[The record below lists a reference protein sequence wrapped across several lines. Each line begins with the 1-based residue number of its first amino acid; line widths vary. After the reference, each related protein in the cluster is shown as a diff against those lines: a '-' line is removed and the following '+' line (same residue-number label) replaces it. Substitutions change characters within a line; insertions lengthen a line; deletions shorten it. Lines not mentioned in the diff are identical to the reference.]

1 MIHDGVLLSGK
12 NEIVEAP
19 SSCDFNFYKCTRPQ
33 IEDGLELPPG
43 ACVSSGDPTIYPNLS
58 FSKT

>member
-19 SSCDFNFYKCTRPQ
+19 SSYDFNFYKCTRRK
-33 IEDGLELPPG
+33 IEDGLELPP
-43 ACVSSGDPTIYPNLS
+43 AHPRSTVTEQH
-58 FSKT
+58 